1 MTRSIFILGL
11 FIGLAAAILAPI
23 AAVAA
28 SVGAIA
34 NPIIDQVQG
43 EVVLW
48 VVGGAVSLFWGVA
61 SWFGGVI
68 GVRFVERMNRATL
81 QEAAARYA
89 NGLIDLAQARYLDA
103 NPSAVSDLVQGGIDY
118 IKGGNAGT
126 VRQSKITDDRLGAY
140 VVEAIQKARGDRLSS
155 ALDLA
160 LRNTSTVQP
169 AA

>member
-1 MTRSIFILGL
+1 MTRSIFILAL
-11 FIGLAAAILAPI
+11 FIGLAAAIMAPI

-61 SWFGGVI
+61 SWFGGII
-68 GVRFVERMNRATL
+68 GNRFIERMNRATI

-89 NGLIDLAQARYLDA
+89 NGLIDLAQARYLDD
-103 NPSAVSDLVQGGIDY
+103 NPSAINDLVQGGIDY
-118 IKGGNAGT
+118 IKSGNAGT
-126 VRQSKITDDRLGAY
+126 VKQSKIKDDRLGAY
-140 VVEAIQKARGDRLSS
+140 VAEAIQKARTDRLSS
-155 ALDLA
+155 ALDRA
-160 LRNTSTVQP
+160 FRAAGTATSAT
-169 AA
+169 